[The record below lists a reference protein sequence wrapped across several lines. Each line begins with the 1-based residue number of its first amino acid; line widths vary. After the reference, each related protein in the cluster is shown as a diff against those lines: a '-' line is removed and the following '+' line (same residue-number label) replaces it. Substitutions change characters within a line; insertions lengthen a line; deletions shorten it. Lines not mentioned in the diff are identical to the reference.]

1 MKVTVLQNEGP
12 QGRVQCFRMLLEPDP
27 DVLLWV
33 LHPFVLARLIPDR
46 FDVRYDKSSAT
57 PVLSVTA
64 HYSDVGDGEAL
75 ELVARILKMP
85 KVRAATVET
94 IVPRSA

>member
-1 MKVTVLQNEGP
+1 MKVSVLSGGGAP
-12 QGRVQCFRMLLEPDP
+12 GRVQCFRILMEPDP

-33 LHPFVLARLIPDR
+33 MHPFGLARLVPDR
-46 FDVRYDKSSAT
+46 IDVRYDKSSAS
-57 PVLSVTA
+57 PALSVTA

-75 ELVARILKMP
+75 ELVTRLLKTP

-94 IVPRSA
+94 IVAKAT